1 MSPKSKD
8 KIEDQ
13 YKGITLKDIIKIYED
28 DPSKIELVKYKKLF
42 MKTLHEID
50 EDVIGHEKLKRT
62 IAQQV
67 SLLVRGLSKTQKS
80 KPMLNIILYGD
91 PGVGKTMIGTKL
103 AKLMF
108 STGYLDGSTMAD
120 NINNFI
126 EDETYWT
133 YFTILIFYIIV
144 FYFSTAFDLIS
155 KGLWTPL
162 LITTV
167 SLVVIFLLIYV
178 IYIYLTKNDTSS
190 KDKPKTKEEMDAFK
204 TEDENYIN
212 TLKDSDVVKVVSRE
226 DFVSKYLGGT
236 ASQTLNLLR
245 ANIGKCLFIDECYS
259 LAGNNEGDPYGKEAV
274 DTLNKFLSE
283 NPDKIIVV
291 FAGYKQ
297 QMKRTIFAVQ
307 PGLES
312 RCMWKFSC
320 DNYTADDLFNILMNK
335 VKADKMSVPYKD
347 QQNLRSLIEKQRKT
361 FKAQGRDMEKLMNF
375 AKIQQNND
383 LLNNRITDD
392 ELLLYR
398 HFLNGHKE
406 FVENM
411 NDFDSNSV
419 DDKDFMERRDIAK
432 LINSLRHD
440 L

>member
-8 KIEDQ
+8 EIEDQ

-50 EDVIGHEKLKRT
+50 EDVIGHEKLKRK

-103 AKLMF
+103 AKLIF
-108 STGYLDGSTMAD
+108 SVGYLDGATMTD

-133 YFTILIFYIIV
+133 YFIILIFYIVV

-155 KGLWTPL
+155 KGLWTSL
-162 LITTV
+162 LITTL
-167 SLVVIFLLIYV
+167 SLIVIFVLIYF
-178 IYIYLTKNDTSS
+178 IYIYLTKNSTQTEN
-190 KDKPKTKEEMDAFK
+190 KPKTKEDMDAFK
-204 TEDENYIN
+204 NEDENYIN

-226 DFVSKYLGGT
+226 DFISKYLGGT
-236 ASQTLNLLR
+236 ASQTLSLLR
-245 ANIGKCLFIDECYS
+245 ANVGKCLFIDECYS
-259 LAGNNEGDPYGKEAV
+259 LVGNNENDPYGKEAV

-291 FAGYKQ
+291 FAGYKH

-312 RCMWKFSC
+312 RCMWTFSC

-347 QQNLRSLIEKQRKT
+347 QQKLRDLIEKQRKM

-383 LLNNRITDD
+383 LLNDKITND
-392 ELLLYR
+392 EVLLYR
-398 HFLNGHKE
+398 HFAYGCNE
-406 FVENM
+406 FIENM
-411 NDFDSNSV
+411 NDFDSNLE
-419 DDKDFMERRDIAK
+419 DDVNYEGRRDISS
-432 LINSLRHD
+432 LLNSLRRD